1 MNRKLFN
8 KIITVL
14 LAGLVSIVGS
24 APAQIAKT
32 SADLPPIEL
41 KLDHDALGKAPT
53 VKVQIGSKTLPFLFD
68 TGGGVTII
76 TPDVARK
83 IGCAPFGQITGY
95 NAGGT
100 RIDMKRCDG
109 VEMKIGDFT
118 VRLDVGVLEV
128 MPFFSPDTT
137 QIGGFVTLQTFANH
151 TITIDLTGN
160 RLIVETEKSLIERIK
175 DMKPLESRLVTGQSG
190 AERIVFVAA
199 NSLRGKIWMNFDTGN
214 FGALQFA
221 PHAQEMLG
229 INFDAPNRAK
239 MTKPVKLDLNGLGTI
254 EMPGRERQ
262 MIIDAMLNYET
273 ISKMTVTIDIR
284 TGKMW
289 AKMNPQNSTPVPQK

>member
-1 MNRKLFN
+1 MKNQFITKLLMMS
-8 KIITVL
+8 L
-14 LAGLVSIVGS
+14 LVCAVCAESVNAQMATGVSQPVEI
-24 APAQIAKT
+24 
-32 SADLPPIEL
+32 

-53 VKVQIGSKTLPFLFD
+53 VKVQLGRQTLPFLFD

-76 TPDVARK
+76 TPDVARE
-83 IGCAPFGQITGY
+83 IGCTPFGQITGY

-100 RIDMKRCDG
+100 RIDMKRCDN
-109 VEMKIGDFT
+109 VEMKIGDFS

-128 MPFFSPDTT
+128 MPFFSPDSTR
-137 QIGGFVTLQTFANH
+137 IGGFVTLQTFANH
-151 TITIDLTGN
+151 AVSIDLTGN
-160 RLIVETEKSLIERIK
+160 RLIVETEKSLTERVK
-175 DMKPLESRLVTGQSG
+175 DMKSLQSRLVTGQSG

-199 NSLRGKIWMNFDTGN
+199 NSPRGKIWMNFDTGN
-214 FGALQFA
+214 FGTLQFA

-239 MTKPVKLDLNGLGTI
+239 TTKPVNLDLINLGTI

-273 ISKMTVTIDIR
+273 ISKMTVTIDVR
-284 TGKMW
+284 TGQTW
-289 AKMNPQNSTPVPQK
+289 AKMNPPASAK

>member
-1 MNRKLFN
+1 MNKKLFN
-8 KIITVL
+8 KLIAAIFV
-14 LAGLVSIVGS
+14 GLISIVGAAS
-24 APAQIAKT
+24 AQTPKT
-32 SADLPPIEL
+32 GASSQPIKL

-76 TPDVARK
+76 TQDVAK
-83 IGCAPFGQITGY
+83 EIGCAPFGQITGY

-100 RIDMKRCDG
+100 RIDMKRCDD
-109 VEMKIGDFT
+109 VEMKIGDYS

-128 MPFFSPDTT
+128 MTFFSPDTV
-137 QIGGFVTLQTFANH
+137 QIGGFVTLQTFADH
-151 TITIDLTGN
+151 AVTIDLSGN
-160 RLIVETEKSLIERIK
+160 RLTVETEKSLAERVK

-199 NSLRGKIWMNFDTGN
+199 NSPRGKFWMNFDTGH

-229 INFDAPNRAK
+229 VNFDAPNRAK
-239 MTKPVKLDLNGLGTI
+239 MTKPVKIDLNGLGTI

-273 ISKMTVTIDIR
+273 ISKMIVTIDVR

-289 AKMNPQNSTPVPQK
+289 AKMNPLATAK

>member
-1 MNRKLFN
+1 MNGKSIN
-8 KIITVL
+8 KIFATLTV
-14 LAGLVSIVGS
+14 GLVLSVNL
-24 APAQIAKT
+24 AFVQTAKIGAN
-32 SADLPPIEL
+32 SQPIEI

-76 TPDVARK
+76 TPDVARE

-100 RIDMKRCDG
+100 RIDMKRCDD
-109 VEMKIGDFT
+109 VEMKIGDFSA
-118 VRLDVGVLEV
+118 RIDVGVLEV
-128 MPFFSPDTT
+128 MTFFGLDTT
-137 QIGGFVTLQTFANH
+137 QIGGFVTLQTFADH
-151 TITIDLTGN
+151 AITIDLTGN
-160 RLIVETEKSLIERIK
+160 RLTVENEKSLTERVK

-199 NSLRGKIWMNFDTGN
+199 NSPRGKIWMNFDTGN

-229 INFDAPNRAK
+229 INFDAPNQAK
-239 MTKPVKLDLNGLGTI
+239 TTKPVKLDLINLGTI

-273 ISKMTVTIDIR
+273 ISKMTMTIDVR
-284 TGKMW
+284 TGKVW
-289 AKMNPQNSTPVPQK
+289 AKMNPPNLLAAPQK